1 MKSRHSQGSISRYTT
16 HSWKNSV
23 EACVVTTISRFAR
36 AEYALHSEDFRKL
49 NIFERKGRGG
59 KLDFVETM
67 DRRNRLL
74 LLSILRLTIFL
85 NNLSSFL
92 LSSRRD
98 VMTPR
103 LKKGLITWIGI
114 FFPLGVDYWLI
125 IQMIEYS
132 YFIQSRFM
140 FSVCDDCL
148 PGKFQFDF
156 IIVHRIPHSFLVV
169 LNCISL
175 NDIMHRNVRLQ
186 CRT

>member
-36 AEYALHSEDFRKL
+36 AEYALRSEDFRKL

-114 FFPLGVDYWLI
+114 FFLLGVGWLFRWSSI
-125 IQMIEYS
+125 LILFNHVSCSLFAMI
-132 YFIQSRFM
+132 
-140 FSVCDDCL
+140 VCQV
-148 PGKFQFDF
+148 KFQLDF

>member
-36 AEYALHSEDFRKL
+36 AEYTLHSEDFRKL

-92 LSSRRD
+92 LSSRD

-103 LKKGLITWIGI
+103 LKKGLIT
-114 FFPLGVDYWLI
+114 
-125 IQMIEYS
+125 
-132 YFIQSRFM
+132 
-140 FSVCDDCL
+140 
-148 PGKFQFDF
+148 
-156 IIVHRIPHSFLVV
+156 
-169 LNCISL
+169 
-175 NDIMHRNVRLQ
+175 
-186 CRT
+186 